1 MPFISDYRMRETL
14 YKEIVRLLHIHRTWL
29 EVIGSTNVRKHTVIR
44 GNRMT
49 DILCRMLVVKAIY
62 SCPPYRKGTMW
73 QIAEYELDKAVKQL
87 RTEYG
92 LPPKA
97 GKGKLTLRH
106 VERIIEIASHGI
118 LLPKLCELPIF
129 TNDTDDDD

>member
-1 MPFISDYRMRETL
+1 
-14 YKEIVRLLHIHRTWL
+14 
-29 EVIGSTNVRKHTVIR
+29 
-44 GNRMT
+44 
-49 DILCRMLVVKAIY
+49 
-62 SCPPYRKGTMW
+62 MW

-87 RTEYG
+87 RTEHG